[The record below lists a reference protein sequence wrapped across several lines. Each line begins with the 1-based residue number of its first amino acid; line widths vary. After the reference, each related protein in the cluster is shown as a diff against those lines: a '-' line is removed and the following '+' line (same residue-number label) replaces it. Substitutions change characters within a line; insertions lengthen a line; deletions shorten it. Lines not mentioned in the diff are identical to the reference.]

1 MKQSKLMSWVE
12 TCLNTAIGFAIAIT
26 AQMLVFPLFG
36 FNPPLSTNL
45 YIGLIF
51 TVVSIVRGFLLRRLF
66 EALHIR
72 RPNSAFINAVI
83 AERFRQIEQEGWS
96 IDHDAISN
104 REAVQMMARCKE
116 EIKNLRAQIKRLKP
130 KADAYDNLA
139 IVLNLLPRQSMS
151 VGEDL
156 VWVLDK
162 RMRELAEAS
171 ASEVSDDR

>member
-1 MKQSKLMSWVE
+1 MPSE
-12 TCLNTAIGFAIAIT
+12 T
-26 AQMLVFPLFG
+26 
-36 FNPPLSTNL
+36 
-45 YIGLIF
+45 
-51 TVVSIVRGFLLRRLF
+51 
-66 EALHIR
+66 
-72 RPNSAFINAVI
+72 
-83 AERFRQIEQEGWS
+83 
-96 IDHDAISN
+96 ISN

-116 EIKNLRAQIKRLKP
+116 EIKNLCAQIERLKP